1 MKKMFV
7 IVSNGFAY
15 ADRAVDLDITEKEFK
30 ALPTKEQE
38 ERVRDAAAEYMD
50 IWVETD
56 GPTVLVYVSLGLV
69 GCDQCTETD
78 YTPAQWEKLY
88 PEEREE
94 HIIEK
99 AWDCVDYF
107 EVAAINEAVLK
118 NEHRGIH

>member
-1 MKKMFV
+1 MKNMFV

-15 ADRAVDLDITEKEFK
+15 ADRAVDLEISEEDFR

-38 ERVRDAAAEYMD
+38 ERVRDAAIEEVE
-50 IWVETD
+50 IWVDTK
-56 GPTVLVYVSLGLV
+56 GPTVLVYVSLGLA

-78 YTPAQWEKLY
+78 YTPAQWENLY

-99 AWDCVDYF
+99 AWDCIDYF
-107 EVAAINEAVLK
+107 EVAAVNGAALRR
-118 NEHRGIH
+118 EHRGIH